1 MENTPENY
9 NIVLKALDGLSWMQR
24 YPEEPAQIKDRVR
37 RLMKIA
43 HNKTCLEVIEIAIK
57 KYGLPSIQGQFM
69 WDHDFVGEGTCG
81 CETCKVSGKGAKQKF
96 HGRHTERFGSS
107 DRNDLDW
114 LIDTIG
120 EKFDEL
126 PTQRGIREIYSTA
139 GLRPADG
146 KRIQDVEGD

>member
-9 NIVLKALDGLSWMQR
+9 QIAFKALRALSWMQR
-24 YPEEPAQIKDRVR
+24 YPEQADQIKDRVR
-37 RLMKIA
+37 RLCKIA
-43 HNKTCLEVIEIAIK
+43 HNKSVQDVIVGAIE
-57 KYGLPSIQGQFM
+57 KYGVKSIQGTFL
-69 WDHDFVGEGTCG
+69 WDHEFVGEGQCR
-81 CETCKVSGKGAKQKF
+81 CETCKANGCGAAQKF
-96 HGRHTERFGSS
+96 TGKHTARFGAA

-120 EKFDEL
+120 EKYDEL

-146 KRIQDVEGD
+146 KRIQDIDGE